1 MLQNYVVY
9 ADVLFVLN
17 LVLDCFLLWATGKFM
32 RIKINIW
39 RLLAAS
45 VLGGLYGL
53 GMLFAPLNMLYS
65 LPLTVL
71 FSLLMITV
79 AFPIRNFAFLL
90 KTAAVLYI
98 IGFAMAGAALGG
110 QAALSGWD
118 GDTLIKTGVLL
129 FSLCIAIIVARWGMR
144 QYRRNWRKETFKA
157 ELEIHMDNR
166 ICNITAL
173 IDTGNELVDPL
184 TGRPAVIAEAA
195 SMSSILPAGLMREIS
210 SYGNSNPSR
219 IMSECDNI
227 LWRRRLRLLPF
238 NSIGNTNGMLL
249 GFKPDLLVIKSGEGN
264 AEPIST
270 NDVIICFSLQRLGNS
285 MGCRAIINPAVLNAG
300 HLKEII

>member
-17 LVLDCFLLWATGKFM
+17 FTLDCFLLWATGKFM

-45 VLGGLYGL
+45 ALGGFYGL
-53 GMLFAPLNMLYS
+53 GILFAQLSALYS
-65 LPLTVL
+65 LPLTIL
-71 FSLLMITV
+71 FSLLMIAA
-79 AFPIRNFAFLL
+79 AFPVRNFAFLL
-90 KTAAVLYI
+90 KTSAVLYI

-118 GDTLIKTGVLL
+118 GDTLVKTGVLL
-129 FSLCIAIIVARWGMR
+129 FSLCIAVIVARWGMR

-157 ELEIHMDNR
+157 ELEIHMNDR
-166 ICNITAL
+166 VCNITAL

-184 TGRPAVIAEAA
+184 TGKPAVIAEVS
-195 SMSSILPAGLMREIS
+195 SMSNILPAGLMREINNH
-210 SYGNSNPSR
+210 GTANPSKV
-219 IMSECDNI
+219 MSECDNI
-227 LWRRRLRLLPF
+227 LWRRRLRMLPF
-238 NSIGNTNGMLL
+238 NSIGNANGMLL
-249 GFKPDLLVIKSGEGN
+249 GFKPDLLVIKSDENN
-264 AEPIST
+264 AESIGT

-285 MGCRAIINPAVLNAG
+285 MGCRAIINPAVLNNSRI
-300 HLKEII
+300 KEII